1 MVRLFLSVALTAFL
15 APFALAEEEEN
26 KRQIEEVIV
35 TAERV
40 QSTVSDT
47 SISITAVTS
56 EMLEDLGIQSAD
68 EFVNFIPATTR
79 DTYDIRIRGVGRN
92 FRALGGDPGVATY
105 YNDVYSED
113 ALIALTENALFDV
126 ERIEVLRGPQGTVY
140 GRNSIGGAINYITKR
155 PSEEQAALLRVQLGS
170 DANNEFYGVVSG
182 PLKVSQGTAGYRLT
196 VSDRERDGW
205 QEGQFGSPNTNSV
218 NDQNASL
225 SIEMDPSDR
234 LSMFM
239 RINKRNSSRIVGNG
253 VMSFAY

>member
-1 MVRLFLSVALTAFL
+1 MFRLILGIVTMLSTI
-15 APFALAEEEEN
+15 PFTFAEEED

-40 QSTVSDT
+40 ESTVSDT

-126 ERIEVLRGPQGTVY
+126 ERIEVLRGPQVRSTDVTH
-140 GRNSIGGAINYITKR
+140 RR
-155 PSEEQAALLRVQLGS
+155 
-170 DANNEFYGVVSG
+170 
-182 PLKVSQGTAGYRLT
+182 
-196 VSDRERDGW
+196 RD
-205 QEGQFGSPNTNSV
+205 
-218 NDQNASL
+218 
-225 SIEMDPSDR
+225 
-234 LSMFM
+234 
-239 RINKRNSSRIVGNG
+239 
-253 VMSFAY
+253 

>member
-1 MVRLFLSVALTAFL
+1 MRLKSFNTRVFFLRTQRANKLYRSLFCIKKILDFCNTLKQPPRVKLHLVNNVLHIDCSGGKMFRLILGIVTML
-15 APFALAEEEEN
+15 STIPFTFAEEED

-40 QSTVSDT
+40 ESTVSDT

-126 ERIEVLRGPQGTVY
+126 ERIEVLRGPQVRSTDVTH
-140 GRNSIGGAINYITKR
+140 RR
-155 PSEEQAALLRVQLGS
+155 
-170 DANNEFYGVVSG
+170 
-182 PLKVSQGTAGYRLT
+182 
-196 VSDRERDGW
+196 RD
-205 QEGQFGSPNTNSV
+205 
-218 NDQNASL
+218 
-225 SIEMDPSDR
+225 
-234 LSMFM
+234 
-239 RINKRNSSRIVGNG
+239 
-253 VMSFAY
+253 

>member
-1 MVRLFLSVALTAFL
+1 MFRLFLGILTMLSTISFT
-15 APFALAEEEEN
+15 FAEEED

-35 TAERV
+35 TAERIE
-40 QSTVSDT
+40 STVSDT

-182 PLKVSQGTAGYRLT
+182 PLKVFIVSELLT
-196 VSDRERDGW
+196 LEFSLV
-205 QEGQFGSPNTNSV
+205 FKKILKLHLMMI
-218 NDQNASL
+218 QNHL
-225 SIEMDPSDR
+225 
-234 LSMFM
+234 
-239 RINKRNSSRIVGNG
+239 
-253 VMSFAY
+253 